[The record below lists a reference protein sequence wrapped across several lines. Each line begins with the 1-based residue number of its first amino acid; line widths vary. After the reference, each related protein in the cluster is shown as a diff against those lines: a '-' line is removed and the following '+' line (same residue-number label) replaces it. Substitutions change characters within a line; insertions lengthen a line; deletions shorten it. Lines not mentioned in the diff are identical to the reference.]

1 MRGPTVKANLRSIRY
16 NAGTQQLEIE
26 FPAGGLCQYYGVPA
40 EVYEALM
47 TAGDREE
54 YFEKNIRFRFR
65 HRHILE
71 I

>member
-16 NAGTQQLEIE
+16 NAEKQQLEIE

-40 EVYEALM
+40 EVYEAL
-47 TAGDREE
+47 TSASDREE
-54 YFEKNIRFRFR
+54 YFEKHIRFRFR
-65 HRHILE
+65 HRHIFQ